1 MKTLFIVQSNFGK
14 GHHARVNAFGD
25 AVDSRLIIT
34 KPFNGQG
41 KDTEFFG
48 DTWNDLLFDY
58 LLIIYQ
64 YVLGYSNE
72 PLDYYQ

>member
-14 GHHARVNAFGD
+14 GHHARVNAFAD
-25 AVDSRLIIT
+25 AIDNLNRLIIT

-48 DTWNDLLFDY
+48 DTWNDF
-58 LLIIYQ
+58 LII
-64 YVLGYSNE
+64 
-72 PLDYYQ
+72 

>member
-14 GHHARVNAFGD
+14 GHHARVNAFAD
-25 AVDSRLIIT
+25 AIDNLNRLIIT

-48 DTWNDLLFDY
+48 DT
-58 LLIIYQ
+58 
-64 YVLGYSNE
+64 
-72 PLDYYQ
+72 